1 MNTFNMYLW
10 MFLLLAGC
18 CVQLGECSIYNPS
31 LIVHTNYSGVIGET
45 LHINTPNY
53 DMMLPHDDR
62 MTPDNW
68 TISEDVHN
76 LNKSS
81 IFTFAITNRNISG
94 TIKLRFLEYN
104 LNPGSLIY
112 VSILFLDFIIHFIC
126 YKYYKYLCNRNL
138 NFALRVQLDRTIK

>member
-1 MNTFNMYLW
+1 MNTFSMKLL
-10 MFLLLAGC
+10 MSLLLLAGFC
-18 CVQLGECSIYNPS
+18 IELGECNTYKHHV
-31 LIVHTNYSGVIGET
+31 IVHTNYSGVIGET

-53 DMMLPHDDR
+53 DMMPPHDDDR

-68 TISEDVHN
+68 TISEDVYN

-94 TIKLRFLEYN
+94 TIKLRFLVYN

-112 VSILFLDFIIHFIC
+112 VSIPFKDFNIL
-126 YKYYKYLCNRNL
+126 KY
-138 NFALRVQLDRTIK
+138 

>member
-1 MNTFNMYLW
+1 MNTFSMYLR

-18 CVQLGECSIYNPS
+18 CVQLGECSTYNPS
-31 LIVHTNYSGVIGET
+31 LIVHTNYSGVVGET

-53 DMMLPHDDR
+53 DIMPPRDDDR
-62 MTPDNW
+62 MTSYNW
-68 TISEDVHN
+68 TFSEDAYN
-76 LNKSS
+76 LTRSS

-112 VSILFLDFIIHFIC
+112 V
-126 YKYYKYLCNRNL
+126 
-138 NFALRVQLDRTIK
+138 